1 MKLDNLAR
9 RVACAALSA
18 SLAFNSGPSWAAED
32 TFLSGV
38 QVYSNRLI
46 DWAYDIGLTREE
58 GVNRAGRITKL
69 SNEAGFDIK
78 RGGSQL
84 SEMSYQLRQDGRM
97 WGMEA
102 LLPIL
107 KTNNM
112 KLNLV
117 IVGTHKDDID
127 PSAPLTR
134 NGPDTAIPPKSER
147 VREVVRHVVALAQQY
162 GVEVH
167 LEVGNEPDL
176 YNASTGFCYWRSNL
190 ARYKEFVND
199 VSVAAHAVDPNA
211 KIVNGGLVL
220 GEVDREGYLAYAI
233 EALKAGQLWA
243 LNIHHHGSLEQLSEA
258 WNRTKGWTP
267 EIVALK
273 SKVILNETGSSAG
286 TEHEN
291 AVNVAGKLLFAK
303 AMGFKGAYIF
313 HMGGLPA
320 KAMQDLWE
328 GDPNG
333 RGDFSLVD
341 VNLNPKEGYYAL
353 KAANTIVK
361 GLPPVKILSDGQ
373 DRDASGKGRW
383 AFLFDDGSRKV
394 LVGIRQ
400 RPTDAEIKEAFG
412 SASYAEYGMDGSAAT
427 PGSNGGGIVYL
438 VSGFVPEEET
448 PDEPDPTP
456 GPGGD
461 TPVTPEPPSEPDS
474 TPALGG
480 DTPVTPETPDKPAS
494 TPPPG
499 GDTPSTPTTPNG
511 DPSNEDG
518 SSSGGCDAGWG
529 MICLT
534 ALAAMFLGRRQ

>member
-1 MKLDNLAR
+1 MKLDTLRR
-9 RVACAALSA
+9 RVVCAALGA
-18 SLAFNSGPSWAAED
+18 SLAFNAGPSWAAED

-38 QVYSNRLI
+38 QIFSNRLI

-58 GVNRAGRITKL
+58 GVNRSGKVTKL
-69 SNEAGFDIK
+69 ASDAGFVIA

-84 SEMSYQLRQDGRM
+84 SEMSYQLRYDGRM

-134 NGPDTAIPPKSER
+134 NGPDTAIPPKPER
-147 VREVVRHVVALAQQY
+147 LREVVRHVVELARQHD
-162 GVEVH
+162 VEVH

-199 VSVAAHAVDPNA
+199 VIVAAHAVDPNA
-211 KIVNGGLVL
+211 KVVNGGLVL

-243 LNIHHHGSLEQLSEA
+243 LNLHHHGSIEQLSDA
-258 WNRTKGWTP
+258 WDRTRQWAP
-267 EIVALK
+267 EIETLK
-273 SKVILNETGSSAG
+273 SKVILNETGAAAG
-286 TEHEN
+286 TDHEN
-291 AVNVAGKLLFAK
+291 AVNVTGKMLFAK

-320 KAMQDLWE
+320 KAKQDLWE

-341 VNLNPKEGYYAL
+341 ENMNATEGYYAL
-353 KAANTIVK
+353 QAANRLVK
-361 GLPPVKILSDGQ
+361 GLPPIKILSAGR
-373 DRDASGKGRW
+373 DRDSSGKGRY
-383 AFLFDDGSRKV
+383 AFLFGDGSRKV

-400 RPTDAEIKEAFG
+400 RPTDAEIKGAFG
-412 SASYAEYGMDGSAAT
+412 TASYSEYAMDGSPAA

-438 VSGFVPEEET
+438 VSGFVPES
-448 PDEPDPTP
+448 
-456 GPGGD
+456 
-461 TPVTPEPPSEPDS
+461 PSEPAP
-474 TPALGG
+474 TP
-480 DTPVTPETPDKPAS
+480 T
-494 TPPPG
+494 PG
-499 GDTPSTPTTPNG
+499 GDTPSTPKTPTG
-511 DPSNEDG
+511 DPSN
-518 SSSGGCDAGWG
+518 SGGCNSGLG
-529 MICLT
+529 MICLA
-534 ALAAMFLGRRQ
+534 ALATMFLGRRQ